1 MTSVLLKSKL
11 FAGWRRESPL
21 VWRVMGGV
29 TIRKAYDRIC
39 LEDFRQTCFGR
50 VVGVWGRRGSI
61 AFLIFYGSKFNVGWF
76 GCHPGCNELR
86 KYNRVLQLS
95 KMSKNC
101 INAFKKQNSDNT
113 YVVQGGNFSLTN
125 SRTEEPCALFI
136 TFYLINR
143 GKKSLRSRTLLEYRL
158 TFQVSFKRGSF
169 VFMPGFICFMRCYDI
184 LSSIVKKW
192 LISTA

>member
-1 MTSVLLKSKL
+1 MVKMMSVLFKSKL
-11 FAGWRRESPL
+11 FAGWRWEPSSVSCGYNVPSVKRIGVTSPK
-21 VWRVMGGV
+21 VISVFMGGL
-29 TIRKAYDRIC
+29 TIKKAYDRIC

-101 INAFKKQNSDNT
+101 INALKNK
-113 YVVQGGNFSLTN
+113 
-125 SRTEEPCALFI
+125 TE
-136 TFYLINR
+136 TTRSTGR
-143 GKKSLRSRTLLEYRL
+143 GKQGDISHWPMQGQRNLALYLLL
-158 TFQVSFKRGSF
+158 FT
-169 VFMPGFICFMRCYDI
+169 
-184 LSSIVKKW
+184 SSIEEKKP
-192 LISTA
+192 LI